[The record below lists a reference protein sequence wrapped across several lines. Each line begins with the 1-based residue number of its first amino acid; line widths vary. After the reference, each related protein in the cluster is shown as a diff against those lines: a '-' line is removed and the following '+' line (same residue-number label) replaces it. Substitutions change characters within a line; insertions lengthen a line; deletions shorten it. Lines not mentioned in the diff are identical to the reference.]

1 MIRGINNKC
10 KKLLG
15 ELQIENTEVINLLVK
30 SVDYCNRKDIHE
42 VNINLTEIYRMLASK
57 TDRSEHAIKGQL
69 ITYMKK
75 HAIENKELY
84 VKTFNYN
91 DKTTLT
97 LKKFMILL
105 LKNLREQ

>member
-10 KKLLG
+10 RKILG
-15 ELQIENTEVINLLVK
+15 ELQIDNTEIRDFIVK

-42 VNINLTEIYRMLASK
+42 LNITLTELYKMLADK
-57 TDRSEHAIKGQL
+57 TDRSHHCIKAQL
-69 ITYMKK
+69 ITYMKR

-84 VKTFNYN
+84 VQVFGYN
-91 DKTTLT
+91 DKSTLT

-105 LKNLREQ
+105 LKKLREQ